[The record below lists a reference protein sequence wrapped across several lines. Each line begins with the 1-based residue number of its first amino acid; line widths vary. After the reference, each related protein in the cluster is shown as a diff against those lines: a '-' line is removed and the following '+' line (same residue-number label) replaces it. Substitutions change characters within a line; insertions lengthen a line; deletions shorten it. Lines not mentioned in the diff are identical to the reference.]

1 MRLLILSDLHR
12 ELWHDQAPKCDPT
25 ANRPDVVILAGD
37 IDTGARAIEWAARQF
52 TDLPVL
58 YVHGNHEA

>member
-12 ELWHDQAPKCDPT
+12 ELWHDKAPKCDPT

-37 IDTGARAIEWAARQF
+37 IDTGARAIE
-52 TDLPVL
+52 
-58 YVHGNHEA
+58 